1 MSLDVAVCDCK
12 KLIDKLFE
20 NKSVFSKR
28 KLTPSDVAIIS
39 LFYSAISEAEAIRV
53 LVDNKLSN
61 VTDSLLRTF
70 IEQSVYLK
78 YIFKANSEKRA
89 KRLFFYEKSNSS
101 SKALR
106 LINETNNRSL
116 ARSISEMVNKQLGS
130 ETSQSSCLK
139 ELNKTFENKYD
150 ELFPKDISN
159 REKIKK
165 HWYNAEP
172 NFKNKNFYQL
182 CKNMDLED
190 LYLTMY
196 APLSDN
202 THGVDGLRNFTV
214 NTNGDKKKIQL
225 VIELPRKDSVLEL
238 LESTLNLMF
247 IKIANYYKI
256 ITPNSWA
263 GSVCVKIKCNELLRK

>member
-89 KRLFFYEKSNSS
+89 KRLFFYEKSTSS

-116 ARSISEMVNKQLGS
+116 ARSISEMVNKQLRN

-165 HWYNAEP
+165 HWYNGTVP
-172 NFKNKNFYQL
+172 CQVYTLNNKN
-182 CKNMDLED
+182 
-190 LYLTMY
+190 
-196 APLSDN
+196 
-202 THGVDGLRNFTV
+202 
-214 NTNGDKKKIQL
+214 
-225 VIELPRKDSVLEL
+225 
-238 LESTLNLMF
+238 
-247 IKIANYYKI
+247 
-256 ITPNSWA
+256 
-263 GSVCVKIKCNELLRK
+263 